1 MQEVEIEGEDLLRV
15 ALETSR
21 KRPGNDCEWDHICY
35 GRDHLNPHHC
45 SIVLSESDPSTFP
58 SLVKT
63 PSAQTISSLHLHLNV
78 SIILEISL
86 LQFDPA
92 EDLAQVRLLKAFA
105 LFANTHEQHAQ

>member
-1 MQEVEIEGEDLLRV
+1 MIVSGIIFATAEIYR
-15 ALETSR
+15 AYETISSLS
-21 KRPGNDCEWDHICY
+21 EQ
-35 GRDHLNPHHC
+35 HLNPHHC

-63 PSAQTISSLHLHLNV
+63 PSAQTISNLHLHLNV
-78 SIILEISL
+78 SIILEIRL